1 MCYVLANMHGA
12 IRWVN
17 ESMAIFDEIEKYLCG
32 HGVDPAQAGAQ
43 RGQRR
48 RTTCTSEAH
57 PCIIMQ
63 YQGVDLT
70 PHIRSLLHRPS
81 NDDSTIR

>member
-57 PCIIMQ
+57 MSISMN
-63 YQGVDLT
+63 YQESIDPLHPQPV
-70 PHIRSLLHRPS
+70 HRPS
-81 NDDSTIR
+81 THNSTSR